1 MHRVSDIGMFFE
13 DDDAVAR
20 AGEAARRHQPG
31 RTGAYDE
38 DIIPM
43 HAVQARPS
51 RRAWADHPSRRMM
64 RARPT

>member
-38 DIIPM
+38 DIVPM
-43 HAVQARPS
+43 HAV
-51 RRAWADHPSRRMM
+51 
-64 RARPT
+64 